1 MLCRPHLYQKSY
13 AGSSTLENKL
23 LVCAQ
28 LNIQTEGFLVVY
40 FYFVRAY
47 YKQLNK

>member
-1 MLCRPHLYQKSY
+1 M
-13 AGSSTLENKL
+13 LENKL

-28 LNIQTEGFLVVY
+28 LNIQIEGFLLVR
-40 FYFVRAY
+40 FYFRAY